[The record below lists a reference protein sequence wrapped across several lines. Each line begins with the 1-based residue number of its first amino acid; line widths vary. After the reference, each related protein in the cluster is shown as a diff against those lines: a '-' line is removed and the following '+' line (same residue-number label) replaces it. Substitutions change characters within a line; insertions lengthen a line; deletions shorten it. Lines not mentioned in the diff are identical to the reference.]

1 MARTKITC
9 EFLLRA
15 SPAIVYQFLSDA
27 ACLIRWFCDYV
38 EIEDEVYTFFWSGQA
53 EQAELIEDIED
64 DRLRFVWV
72 EAESPSEYLEF
83 RITTSPVTDE
93 TILTITDFCDHD
105 EVDDQKLF
113 WDAQIKKMTHVMG
126 V

>member
-15 SPAIVYQFLSDA
+15 SPTIVYQFLNDA
-27 ACLIRWFCDYV
+27 TCLVRWFCDHV
-38 EIEDEVYTFFWSGQA
+38 EIEEDEYTFIWSGQA
-53 EQAELIEDIED
+53 ERARLIDDIEE
-64 DRLRFVWV
+64 DRLRFVWE
-72 EAESPSEYLEF
+72 EAPSSTEFLEF

-93 TILTITDFCDHD
+93 TILTIIDFCDED

-113 WDAQIKKMTHVMG
+113 WEAQIKKMAHVMG
-126 V
+126 A